1 MVEKLYAGRGGRPA
15 ENFALLDN
23 KYAFLRMIYSLTIFS
38 IGYIKTPCGD
48 APNLVPFSAFLVD
61 ETYIL
66 YKSLF
71 TNKW

>member
-1 MVEKLYAGRGGRPA
+1 VAEKLYAGSRSRPA
-15 ENFALLDN
+15 ENFALLDK

-38 IGYIKTPCGD
+38 IGDIKTLCDD